1 MLFVTSLSFTSSILG
16 STIGQ
21 PSSWSIMTSRSFGI
35 SSILKVGTPLAEM
48 LELLFILDSWYIDNY
63 KVNKRIYVHGSS
75 QACNSSRHQKYL
87 CFYCT
92 YFCIFHCYCCLPI
105 NILSDEKARSRT
117 AGSFVYRIISKLYVS
132 ICGRFL

>member
-1 MLFVTSLSFTSSILG
+1 MLSVTSLLFTSSILG

-63 KVNKRIYVHGSS
+63 KVNKRIYVYGSA
-75 QACNSSRHQKYL
+75 QACNSSRYQKYL
-87 CFYCT
+87 CLYCT

-105 NILSDEKARSRT
+105 NILSYEEAWSRT
-117 AGSFVYRIISKLYVS
+117 AGSFVYRIITKLHVS
-132 ICGRFL
+132 ICSRFL